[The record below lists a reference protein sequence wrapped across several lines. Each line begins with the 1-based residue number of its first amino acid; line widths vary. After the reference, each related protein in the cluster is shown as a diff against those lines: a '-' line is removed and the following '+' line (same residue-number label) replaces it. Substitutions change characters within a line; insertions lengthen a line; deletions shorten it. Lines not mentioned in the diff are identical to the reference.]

1 MEECLFFRIQNK
13 NLNSDNFCTKLLKK
27 YSVALTPGS
36 YFGKDWKQYVRISL
50 ASNPKIFKQAIIFLE
65 SFINQN

>member
-1 MEECLFFRIQNK
+1 MFIFFRIQNK
-13 NLNSDNFCTKLLKK
+13 NLNSDNFCTKLLQE

-50 ASNPKIFKQAIIFLE
+50 ASNPKIFKQAIILLE